1 MKEQPSYYSIL
12 TANVRYDSRLKG
24 DEKVLFSEITALATK
39 QGFCYATNSY
49 FVDVFSNVT
58 KGTISRRINHLK
70 ELGYLKIVLIRDENK
85 QIKQRRMYPITD
97 PIINSDDTP
106 IRKTEGDPIGSS
118 ADTPIGRNDK
128 GSTTRSFNTTRV
140 NSSSSTRTE
149 SQKTETKESRPNAFL
164 YLQTK
169 RIPLSGISQPIFLDY
184 ISELGDEVVIH
195 AIDYMLDHGSR
206 AFNYLQ
212 QILDSYSKHDIKTV
226 EAALKYEEEYK
237 QKKQQKKYGKTVV
250 QKETVPDWSQKA
262 KSQMS
267 DEERAALKKKLQR
280 FKKKDVK

>member
-106 IRKTEGDPIGSS
+106 MRKTEGDPIGSS

-149 SQKTETKESRPNAFL
+149 SQKTETKELRPNAFL

-169 RIPLSGISQPIFLDY
+169 RIPLSGTSQPIFLDY

-195 AIDYMLDHGSR
+195 AIDYMMDHGST
-206 AFNYLQ
+206 AFNYLR
-212 QILDSYSKHDIKTV
+212 QILDSYSKRDIKTV

-237 QKKQQKKYGKTVV
+237 QQKQQKKYGKTVV

>member
-85 QIKQRRMYPITD
+85 QIKQRRMYPTTD

-106 IRKTEGDPIGSS
+106 IRKTEGDPIVSS
-118 ADTPIGRNDK
+118 DDTPIVRTDK

-149 SQKTETKESRPNAFL
+149 SQKTETKELRPNAFL
-164 YLQTK
+164 YLQQK
-169 RIPLSGISQPIFLDY
+169 RIPLSGISQPVFLDF
-184 ISELGDEVVIH
+184 ISELGNEVVVH
-195 AIDYMLDHGSR
+195 AIDYMLDNGASS
-206 AFNYLQ
+206 FSYLRK
-212 QILDSYSKHDIKTV
+212 ILNSYSKHNIKTV
-226 EAALKYEEEYK
+226 KDALKYEEEYK
-237 QKKQQKKYGKTVV
+237 QKQQNKIYGKPVI
-250 QKETVPDWSQKA
+250 QKETLPDWSH
-262 KSQMS
+262 KSGPQVS
-267 DEERAALKKKLQR
+267 DEERAAIKKRLQK
-280 FKKKDVK
+280 FHKKEIN